1 MADNQ
6 QVVRPVVQ
14 EATEE
19 MDVTAAVQQV
29 VVVLPAT
36 EVMHRTERVGLHLP
50 TEVTEVT
57 TDPMRFVLVDLVE
70 EEVPTVIPVVVA
82 VAVATLA
89 VREVTI
95 QVLLVP
101 EVVEVHITMEPI
113 KLMSVEYESVM
124 DL

>member
-1 MADNQ
+1 MDA
-6 QVVRPVVQ
+6 PVV
-14 EATEE
+14 
-19 MDVTAAVQQV
+19 VQQV

-36 EVMHRTERVGLHLP
+36 EEMEHTVLVGLHSP
-50 TEVTEVT
+50 TEVMEVT
-57 TDPMRFVLVDLVE
+57 MDPMRFVLVDLVE
-70 EEVPTVIPVVVA
+70 EEVPTVTPVAVA

-101 EVVEVHITMEPI
+101 EVVAVHITMEPI